1 MWLNPHETLFARA
14 EAARAED
21 EAHLAAFCRG
31 ALGSWRAHARDTRA
45 PRRARLALRRAD
57 AFARAAGSARAW
69 RRWRAVVLAARA
81 AKAEE
86 ARRAAA
92 FAAWL
97 ALVRHRR
104 EVRRRVSAYAARRY
118 APANTADAGPETA
131 FGDETS
137 EASIPPRL
145 VRAWRAWR
153 GRAATGRAATRLRRK
168 ALARFLWPALSAW
181 RAVALAALRDEVL
194 AGLRVDAHSRNA
206 MWRAWRA
213 WALGPASAALARGAP
228 TPRVPG
234 RRDPFPSRGVSAP
247 RGNVP
252 VTGNSL
258 ETSLGRGRGG
268 RGLAGAR
275 GGDLYNVYRSYETAE
290 GGGAARAAGTVARRR
305 VLGRVALAGWQ
316 TVSARRGSAAAS
328 EADPNA
334 GREPGGA
341 SSRAAAEPPTSFT
354 APTLADAE
362 AVLARAER
370 RAPPNARA
378 RIPLTRR
385 RRETV
390 AAAVAAAETAADDA
404 DDASEVSDVPP
415 IAAVDPEVYA
425 AARGAWLF
433 TRGRR

>member
-1 MWLNPHETLFARA
+1 VFSGCFARA

-118 APANTADAGPETA
+118 VPANTRPADAGPETA

-228 TPRVPG
+228 TPHVPG
-234 RRDPFPSRGVSAP
+234 RRDPFPSRSAP

-252 VTGNSL
+252 AGDSL

-268 RGLAGAR
+268 RGLSGAR
-275 GGDLYNVYRSYETAE
+275 GGDPAAA

-341 SSRAAAEPPTSFT
+341 SGRAAAGPPTSFT
-354 APTLADAE
+354 PPTLADAE

-378 RIPLTRR
+378 RIPLARR
-385 RRETV
+385 LRGTV
-390 AAAVAAAETAADDA
+390 AAAVAAAETATDDA

-425 AARGAWLF
+425 AARRAWRF